1 MQAFPPNQPA
11 LRAQLETQ
19 ANFLTQLSRHTVEA
33 LGQLGELNMHAAR
46 QLIDDGI
53 ALGRSLAACS
63 DPFQMVA
70 VTMRE
75 VQPAVEHW
83 RNWQGAVMRVLASSG
98 ATLARDTNDGSWQA
112 ARSATANATANA
124 SAGARAG

>member
-1 MQAFPPNQPA
+1 MQAFSPNSPA

-19 ANFLTQLSRHTVEA
+19 ADFFNQLSRHVFES
-33 LGQLGELNMHAAR
+33 LGQLSELNMHTAR

-53 ALGRSLAACS
+53 KLGRSLAACG

-75 VQPAVEHW
+75 AQPAAEHW
-83 RNWQGAVMRVLASSG
+83 RNWQGAMMRVLASSG
-98 ATLARDTNDGSWQA
+98 ATLAHDANDGSWQA
-112 ARSATANATANA
+112 ARSA
-124 SAGARAG
+124 AGAQST